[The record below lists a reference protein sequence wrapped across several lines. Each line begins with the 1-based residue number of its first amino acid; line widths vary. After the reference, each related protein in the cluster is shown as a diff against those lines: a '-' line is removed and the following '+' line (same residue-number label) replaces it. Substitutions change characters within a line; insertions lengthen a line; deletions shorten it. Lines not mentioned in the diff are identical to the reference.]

1 MLYTKAGQASAGAG
15 AHPSEKRCFLADIIS
30 LDDKL
35 ETSREKKTALRRR
48 QKAVAVRRVV
58 QCTSC
63 SFKCEKCGTQI
74 EPRTDDKSKH
84 QRLPY
89 KFCEACEDEYGD
101 YLERLQGRGD
111 PDCYWHNE
119 AWLDSWRKWIDYQG
133 SVDQY
138 VKSKEFLRL
147 LQEFKQPVPEK

>member
-1 MLYTKAGQASAGAG
+1 
-15 AHPSEKRCFLADIIS
+15 LADIIS

-35 ETSREKKTALRRR
+35 ETSREKKAALRRR

-74 EPRTDDKSKH
+74 EPRTDDKAKH

-89 KFCEACEDEYGD
+89 KFCEACDDEYQD

-111 PDCYWHNE
+111 PDCYWHNDD
-119 AWLDSWRKWIDYQG
+119 WLDSWRKWIDYQG
-133 SVDQY
+133 SVDRY
-138 VKSKEFLRL
+138 VKSKEFSRL

>member
-1 MLYTKAGQASAGAG
+1 
-15 AHPSEKRCFLADIIS
+15 LADIIS
-30 LDDKL
+30 LDNKL
-35 ETSREKKTALRRR
+35 ETSREKKASLRRR

-74 EPRTDDKSKH
+74 EPRTGPTEGRLK
-84 QRLPY
+84 LPY
-89 KFCEACEDEYGD
+89 QFCEACEDEYLD
-101 YLERLQGRGD
+101 YIERLQGRGD
-111 PDCYWHNE
+111 ADCYWHND

-133 SVDQY
+133 SVDRY

-147 LQEFKQPVPEK
+147 LQEFKQSSPET